1 MKNRQLNLS
10 LGSISLALA
19 LVCSACGGA
28 ASYAANQPNSAQSD
42 PTPAEKRAA
51 AQELVRLGKEQVRGG
66 DSLRGQEYFATALD
80 SGADADEVLP
90 ELMHAATSG
99 MRYEA
104 AIRYFEDYGSLMS
117 KQRRADLGMV
127 AAVLYLGVEQP
138 ERAKST
144 LEAVLRVKPN
154 NARAHFL
161 LGQLLRDEM
170 NDYAG
175 SDEHFRAYLKLEPN
189 GENALA
195 ARAGLLKEP
204 EEGLA
209 VEAPKQVSFDSAPKQ
224 VAP

>member
-1 MKNRQLNLS
+1 MKNRHLVSTLTP
-10 LGSISLALA
+10 LALA
-19 LVCSACGGA
+19 LVLACNACSGA
-28 ASYAANQPNSAQSD
+28 VSRSANQPNSADSE

-51 AQELVRLGKEQVRGG
+51 AQELVRLGKEQERSG
-66 DSLRGQEYFATALD
+66 DSLRAQEYFATAID

-117 KQRRADLGMV
+117 KPRRADLGLV
-127 AAVLYLGVEQP
+127 AAVLYVGVEQP
-138 ERAKST
+138 DRAKQT

-161 LGQLLRDEM
+161 LGQILREEF
-170 NDYAG
+170 NDFAG
-175 SDEHFRAYLKLEPN
+175 SDENFRAYLRLNPN
-189 GENALA
+189 GDDALA
-195 ARAGLLKEP
+195 ARAGLLKTP
-204 EEGLA
+204 DEGLA
-209 VEAPKQVSFDSAPKQ
+209 VEAPKPVLLDSVPQQ